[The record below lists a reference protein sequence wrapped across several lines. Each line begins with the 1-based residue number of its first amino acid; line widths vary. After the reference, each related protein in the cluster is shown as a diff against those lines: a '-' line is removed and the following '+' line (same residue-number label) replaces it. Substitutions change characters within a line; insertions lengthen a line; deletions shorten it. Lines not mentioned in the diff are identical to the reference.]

1 MLSVAEAE
9 AHCKILQ
16 RPFPHLFTVF
26 RPRCQGCRHL
36 LAVSEWS
43 EGVRV
48 WRCNWC
54 NASWRECY

>member
-1 MLSVAEAE
+1 MLSLPEAE
-9 AHCKILQ
+9 AHIHILR
-16 RPFPHLFTVF
+16 RPDAYLFYAF

-36 LAVSEWS
+36 LAVSQWS

-54 NASWRECY
+54 NISWRECY